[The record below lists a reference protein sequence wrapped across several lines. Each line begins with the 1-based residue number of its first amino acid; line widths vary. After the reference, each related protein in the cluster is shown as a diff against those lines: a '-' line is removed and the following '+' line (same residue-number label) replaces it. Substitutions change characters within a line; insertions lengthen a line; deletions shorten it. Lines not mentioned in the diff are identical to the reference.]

1 MIETTLLIPVGTQD
15 NNLMQTY
22 IDFVKGQSMNWN
34 SLEIFFVVDDN
45 DIADQNLDENVH
57 LISSKNFNISLS
69 KGKYVFL
76 SNIEYRYDS
85 NLLKRLS
92 EKMNINGVSVIKAY
106 RLLNNNLYENI
117 IASRI
122 MPKQYLV
129 ETGFF
134 SENTFNRD
142 NLVQFF
148 FEQDTK
154 NIEMDYLGECF
165 VDNEFIEYSYQCHIQ
180 SFKKIVSLNNEQ
192 FLTEFGELI
201 LGTLMSYV
209 DTNVFLNNLLDKDH
223 RDAYDT
229 IKKISEIVKVEEIY
243 NFNEVGYGTFVKLIQ
258 KNCYYEATEFMKLL
272 KSKRHWFNQS
282 RTYKSYFAR
291 VPLFEKS
298 LSWKLTK
305 PLRDLK
311 YQFGHIKQMLYKYLL
326 ISFTYIVKLL
336 YRKDVW
342 LVGERF
348 DQAED
353 NGYAF
358 FEYCRTNHPDKKIFY
373 IIEKGSPHAEKVK
386 GLGNILYH
394 SSFKHKL
401 YMFLAN
407 AYISAWTFQEG
418 LYPWPLKVYN
428 KYYKKVLSNK
438 YNICLQHGLIMYN
451 ISPYL
456 HKEKYNQ
463 DLVISSSEKEKEI
476 ILNTLGYNS
485 DEVVVT
491 GLSRFDRLS
500 KNKSNKDQI
509 LVMPTWRRS
518 LVQMNKHNFLKSK
531 YFLSYQ
537 NLLKNEKFLNMIEDK
552 GIEVKF
558 YIHYQMQKYIK
569 NFNVD
574 HPQIEILTKNNA
586 IVSDLIRESSLLVT
600 DYSSVSAD
608 FLFMNKPVVF
618 YQFDPYDNHS
628 IRVNEIKSE
637 DIGIVASE
645 EETVVNNIIEICHR
659 NFEIDKQFK
668 ENSKKIF
675 KFKDDKNNERIYN
688 TILNTVKR
696 AKR

>member
-15 NNLMQTY
+15 NSLIQTY

-34 SLEIFFVVDDN
+34 SLEIFFVVET
-45 DIADQNLDENVH
+45 DIADQNLDENVY
-57 LISSKNFNISLS
+57 LISNKNFDISLI
-69 KGKYVFL
+69 KGEYVFL

-85 NLLKRLS
+85 GLLKSLT
-92 EKMNINGVSVIKAY
+92 EKMNTNRVPIISANK
-106 RLLNNNLYENI
+106 LFNNNEFENI

-122 MPKQYLV
+122 MKKQYLID
-129 ETGFF
+129 TYFF
-134 SENTFNRD
+134 STNIFNRD
-142 NLVQFF
+142 NLIQFF
-148 FEQDTK
+148 FEQDTM
-154 NIEMDYLGECF
+154 NIEMDFLGECF
-165 VDNEFIEYSYQCHIQ
+165 VDNELIEYSYQCNIN
-180 SFKKIVSLNNEQ
+180 SLKNIVSMKNKQ
-192 FLTEFGELI
+192 FLETYGFLI
-201 LGTLMSYV
+201 LETLMSYA
-209 DTNVFLNNLLDKDH
+209 DSNVFLNNLLDKDH
-223 RDAYDT
+223 SDAYDT
-229 IKKISEIVKVEEIY
+229 IKKVSEVISVEDIY
-243 NFNEVGYGTFVKLIQ
+243 DFNEVGYGTFFKLIQ
-258 KNCYYEATEFMKLL
+258 KDCYYEATEFMKLL

-311 YQFGHIKQMLYKYLL
+311 YQYRHIKHLINKYLL
-326 ISFTYIVKLL
+326 IFLAYIVKLI

-342 LVGERF
+342 LVGERY

-353 NGYAF
+353 NGYSF

-373 IIEKGSPHAEKVK
+373 IIDKGSPHAEKVER
-386 GLGNILYH
+386 LGNILYH

-401 YMFLAN
+401 FMFLAN

-418 LYPWPLKVYN
+418 LYPWPSKVYN
-428 KYYKKVLSNK
+428 KYYKRILNEK

-485 DEVVVT
+485 DEVIVT
-491 GLSRFDRLS
+491 GLSRFDKLA

-509 LVMPTWRRS
+509 LIMPTWRRS

-531 YFLSYQ
+531 YFVAYQ
-537 NLLKNEKFLNMIEDK
+537 SLLKNEKFLNMIEEK
-552 GIEVKF
+552 GIKVKF
-558 YIHYQMQKYIK
+558 YMHYQMQKYIE

-586 IVSDLIRESSLLVT
+586 VVSDLIKESSLLVT

-645 EETVVNNIIEICHR
+645 EETVVNNIIEICNR
-659 NFEIDKQFK
+659 DFIIDKQYK
-668 ENSKKIF
+668 ESSKKIF
-675 KFKDDKNNERIYN
+675 KFKDDQNNERIFN
-688 TILNTVKR
+688 TILKSVKR
-696 AKR
+696 AN

>member
-22 IDFVKGQSMNWN
+22 IDFVKGQSMNWSN
-34 SLEIFFVVDDN
+34 LEIFFVVDN
-45 DIADQNLDENVH
+45 DIAEQNLNENVH
-57 LISSKNFNISLS
+57 LISSGKFNISLS

-76 SNIEYRYDS
+76 SNIEHRYGS
-85 NLLKRLS
+85 NLLKSLT
-92 EKMNINGVSVIKAY
+92 EKMNMNGASVIKTY
-106 RLLNNNLYENI
+106 KLSNNNLYENI

-122 MPKQYLV
+122 MQKQHLID
-129 ETGFF
+129 TDFF

-142 NLVQFF
+142 NLIQFF
-148 FEQDTK
+148 FEQDIK
-154 NIEMDYLGECF
+154 NIEMDYLGEYF
-165 VDNEFIEYSYQCHIQ
+165 VDNEFIEYSYQCNIQ
-180 SFKKIVSLNNEQ
+180 SLKNLITLNNER
-192 FLTEFGELI
+192 FLMEYGELI
-201 LGTLMSYV
+201 LETLMSYA

-223 RDAYDT
+223 SDAYDT
-229 IKKISEIVKVEEIY
+229 IKKVSAIVKIEEIY
-243 NFNEVGYGTFVKLIQ
+243 DFNEVGYGTFIKLIQ

-311 YQFGHIKQMLYKYLL
+311 YEYGHIKQMLYKYLL
-326 ISFTYIVKLL
+326 ISFAYIVKLL

-353 NGYAF
+353 NGYSF

-373 IIEKGSPHAEKVK
+373 IIDKGSPHAEKVK
-386 GLGNILYH
+386 RLGHILYH

-438 YNICLQHGLIMYN
+438 HNICLQHGLIMYN

-485 DEVVVT
+485 EEVVVT
-491 GLSRFDRLS
+491 GLSRFDKLAKS
-500 KNKSNKDQI
+500 KSNKDQI
-509 LVMPTWRRS
+509 LIMPTWRRS

-537 NLLKNEKFLNMIEDK
+537 NLLKNEKFLNMIEDR

-645 EETVVNNIIEICHR
+645 EDTVVNNIIEICRR
-659 NFEIDKQFK
+659 NFVIDKQYK
-668 ENSKKIF
+668 ENSKRIF

>member
-22 IDFVKGQSMNWN
+22 IDFVKNQINWSN
-34 SLEIFFVVDDN
+34 LEIIFVVDN
-45 DIADQNLDENVH
+45 DIDDLDLDENIKVV
-57 LISSKNFNISLS
+57 SSKNFDISMS
-69 KGKYVFL
+69 KGRYIFL
-76 SNIEYRYDS
+76 SNIEYRYGS
-85 NLLKRLS
+85 NLLYNLT
-92 EKMNINGVSVIKAY
+92 EKMHKDEVFVIKAHK
-106 RLLNNNLYENI
+106 LLNNKLYEDI
-117 IASRI
+117 ISPRI
-122 MPKQYLV
+122 LTKQYLID
-129 ETGFF
+129 TDFF
-134 SENTFNRD
+134 SSKTFNHD
-142 NLVQFF
+142 NLIQFF
-148 FEQDTK
+148 FEQDVN
-154 NIEMDYLGECF
+154 NIEMGYLGKCY
-165 VDNEFIEYSYQCHIQ
+165 VDNAFIEYSYQCNIN
-180 SFKKIVSLNNEQ
+180 SLKSLVSVNNER
-192 FLTEFGELI
+192 FLAEYGELI
-201 LGTLMSYV
+201 LQRLMSYA

-223 RDAYDT
+223 SDAYDT
-229 IKKISEIVKVEEIY
+229 IKKVSEIIEVETIY
-243 NFNEVGYGTFVKLIQ
+243 NFNEVGYGTFIKLIQ
-258 KNCYYEATEFMKLL
+258 KDCYYEATEFMKLL

-291 VPLFEKS
+291 VPLFEES

-305 PLRDLK
+305 PLRDIK
-311 YQFGHIKQMLYKYLL
+311 YQYSHIKQQLYKYFL
-326 ISFTYIVKLL
+326 ISFVYIVKLL
-336 YRKDVW
+336 YRKDIW
-342 LVGERF
+342 LVGERI

-353 NGYAF
+353 NGFSF

-373 IIEKGSPHAEKVK
+373 IIDKGSPHAQKVK
-386 GLGNILYH
+386 PLGNIIYH

-428 KYYKKVLSNK
+428 KYYKKVLNNK

-456 HKEKYNQ
+456 HKEKYSQ
-463 DLVISSSEKEKEI
+463 DLVISSSEKEKQI

-491 GLSRFDRLS
+491 GLSRFDKLA
-500 KNKSNKDQI
+500 KNKLNKDQI
-509 LVMPTWRRS
+509 LIMPTWRRS
-518 LVQMNKHNFLKSK
+518 LVQMNKNNFLKSK

-537 NLLKNEKFLNMIEDK
+537 SLLKNEKFLRMIEDQ
-552 GIEVKF
+552 GIKVKF
-558 YIHYQMQKYIK
+558 YMHYQMQKYLE

-586 IVSDLIRESSLLVT
+586 IVSELIKESSLLVT

-645 EETVVNNIIEICHR
+645 ENAVVNSIIEICNR
-659 NFEIDKQFK
+659 NFIIDKQY
-668 ENSKKIF
+668 EESSKKIF
-675 KFKDDKNNERIYN
+675 KFKDDKNNERIYDA
-688 TILNTVKR
+688 ILKTVK
-696 AKR
+696 

>member
-22 IDFVKGQSMNWN
+22 IDFVKCQSMNWSN
-34 SLEIFFVVDDN
+34 LEIFFVVDN
-45 DIADQNLDENVH
+45 DIADQNLNENVY
-57 LISSKNFNISLS
+57 LISSKKFNISLS

-85 NLLKRLS
+85 NLLKSLT
-92 EKMNINGVSVIKAY
+92 EKMNINGASVIKAY
-106 RLLNNNLYENI
+106 KLLNNNSYENI

-122 MPKQYLV
+122 MSKQHLID
-129 ETGFF
+129 TDFF

-142 NLVQFF
+142 NLIQFF
-148 FEQDTK
+148 FEQDIK
-154 NIEMDYLGECF
+154 NIEMNYWGECF
-165 VDNEFIEYSYQCHIQ
+165 VDNEFIEYSYQCNIQ
-180 SFKKIVSLNNEQ
+180 SLKNLISLNNEQ
-192 FLTEFGELI
+192 FLTEYGELI
-201 LGTLMSYV
+201 LETLMSYA
-209 DTNVFLNNLLDKDH
+209 DTNVFLNNLLDKVH
-223 RDAYDT
+223 SDAYDT
-229 IKKISEIVKVEEIY
+229 IKKASGIVKIEKIY
-243 NFNEVGYGTFVKLIQ
+243 DFNEVGYGTFIKLIQ

-311 YQFGHIKQMLYKYLL
+311 YQYGHIKQMLYKYLL
-326 ISFTYIVKLL
+326 ISFAYIVKLL

-353 NGYAF
+353 NGYSF

-373 IIEKGSPHAEKVK
+373 IIDQDSPHADKVK
-386 GLGNILYH
+386 RLGNILYH

-438 YNICLQHGLIMYN
+438 HNICLQHGLIMYN

-491 GLSRFDRLS
+491 GLSRFDKLS

-537 NLLKNEKFLNMIEDK
+537 NLLKNRKFLNMIEDK
-552 GIEVKF
+552 GIEAKF

-574 HPQIEILTKNNA
+574 HPQIQILTKNDA
-586 IVSDLIRESSLLVT
+586 VVSDLIRESSLLVT

-645 EETVVNNIIEICHR
+645 EDTVVNNIIEICHR
-659 NFEIDKQFK
+659 NFIIDKQYK

-688 TILNTVKR
+688 TIFEHCKTSK
-696 AKR
+696 